1 MGLSL
6 SRKRKNGIKPKS
18 KHRGRQIILSG
29 DVCLDHFE
37 ILRSIGRGSFGK
49 VCIVQKKDTE
59 QLYALKYMNKQK
71 CYSQNATEH
80 VLKELT
86 IMKNLDHSHLVNLW
100 FAFQDDEDMFMVL
113 DLMLGG
119 DIRYHLNEGR
129 RFNEQQILM
138 YIAEVSLALDYLRSH
153 KIVHRDIKPDNL
165 LLDDKGHVHLADFNI
180 AAVLKEEK
188 FATSLSGTKG
198 YMAPEIF
205 ATCLC
210 KSKGY
215 SYPVDWWS
223 LGITVCEMIRGRRPF
238 EIYSE
243 TPVKDA
249 YEIFTSELVLE
260 LPNSISD
267 DTVRLIKKLLQPHPR
282 KRLCRLDALKAHVS
296 MEGIDFESVKRK
308 ECLMSFVPSRDHL
321 NCDPT
326 YELEEMIIE
335 SKPLHK
341 KKKRMHRKLS
351 HKVSADSQSTIQSTD
366 PYVMDMPSAN
376 KSMSTSNADMETDHQ
391 SEFDF
396 EVIGS
401 VNDSK
406 LNTI

>member
-59 QLYALKYMNKQK
+59 QRRGYVYGAGFD
-71 CYSQNATEH
+71 A
-80 VLKELT
+80 
-86 IMKNLDHSHLVNLW
+86 W
-100 FAFQDDEDMFMVL
+100 
-113 DLMLGG
+113 G

-198 YMAPEIF
+198 YMGEPPNSNDDGDDNEWIEKVVEPKKEWSIDDNHSNSRKDAEKAEKTKSYNKQGGNTREELQERKRSSSSDKYSRGASDKHSKGDNGSQKRRESTSSTTRRRSSIEHYTMGLTDFSKHSLESSNYEPTFGDSKRGHDDACDIDEMLSY
-205 ATCLC
+205 ARHGHTKGSYEKKQKRDRDTCSISSKDKESSLLP
-210 KSKGY
+210 KSKLK
-215 SYPVDWWS
+215 SKHLSSD
-223 LGITVCEMIRGRRPF
+223 
-238 EIYSE
+238 EIG
-243 TPVKDA
+243 
-249 YEIFTSELVLE
+249 F
-260 LPNSISD
+260 ISQ
-267 DTVRLIKKLLQPHPR
+267 LLSKKP
-282 KRLCRLDALKAHVS
+282 
-296 MEGIDFESVKRK
+296 
-308 ECLMSFVPSRDHL
+308 
-321 NCDPT
+321 
-326 YELEEMIIE
+326 
-335 SKPLHK
+335 
-341 KKKRMHRKLS
+341 
-351 HKVSADSQSTIQSTD
+351 
-366 PYVMDMPSAN
+366 
-376 KSMSTSNADMETDHQ
+376 
-391 SEFDF
+391 
-396 EVIGS
+396 
-401 VNDSK
+401 
-406 LNTI
+406 